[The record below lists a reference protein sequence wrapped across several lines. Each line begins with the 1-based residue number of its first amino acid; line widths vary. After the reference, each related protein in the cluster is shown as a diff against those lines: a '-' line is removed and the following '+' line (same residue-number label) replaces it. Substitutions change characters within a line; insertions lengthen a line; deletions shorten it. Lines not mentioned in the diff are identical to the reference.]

1 MAANIQDRV
10 QVRIHPPLLFAAPLV
25 LGVLLGLLF
34 PVELLPV
41 GTALIVGGGIAG
53 LGFLGIGMP
62 AFLAM
67 RRART
72 TLNPNKSSTRLVAGA
87 SFRFTRN
94 PLYLGMALGYI
105 GLALMAN
112 ALWSLL
118 LLPVVLVLMHF
129 LVILPE
135 ERNLEQQFGE
145 EYRAYKARVRRW
157 L

>member
-1 MAANIQDRV
+1 
-10 QVRIHPPLLFAAPLV
+10 
-25 LGVLLGLLF
+25 
-34 PVELLPV
+34 
-41 GTALIVGGGIAG
+41 
-53 LGFLGIGMP
+53 
-62 AFLAM
+62 
-67 RRART
+67 
-72 TLNPNKSSTRLVAGA
+72 
-87 SFRFTRN
+87 
-94 PLYLGMALGYI
+94 
-105 GLALMAN
+105 MAN